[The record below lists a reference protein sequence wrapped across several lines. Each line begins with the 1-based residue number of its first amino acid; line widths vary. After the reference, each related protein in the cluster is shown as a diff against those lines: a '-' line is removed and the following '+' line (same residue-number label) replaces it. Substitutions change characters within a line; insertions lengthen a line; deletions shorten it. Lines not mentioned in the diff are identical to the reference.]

1 MAGDEDTE
9 LRRGKYRTALILVIL
24 VIVVFIATFVFK

>member
-1 MAGDEDTE
+1 MTEDEDTK